1 MNRRHALFGTVG
13 LAAAGFG
20 AWLARRGQPVE
31 APLPA
36 LPPRPASAAD
46 AFWMAR
52 FERVDGSELAA
63 RELRGQPLLLN
74 FWATWCAPCVR
85 ELPEIQQF
93 LAAQPG
99 WQGLA
104 LAIDRKEAVQDFL
117 TKLPLQMPLALGG
130 VQGLELGR
138 QLGNTQGGLPF
149 SVVFDARGQ
158 VFWRRLGALQAG
170 ELEAVAHALATGQP
184 APEAGKTGA

>member
-1 MNRRHALFGTVG
+1 MNRRQWLYAGTAATAGALGLG
-13 LAAAGFG
+13 LA
-20 AWLARRGQPVE
+20 WH
-31 APLPA
+31 
-36 LPPRPASAAD
+36 RPAHSPAAQ
-46 AFWMAR
+46 AFWTSQ
-52 FERVDGSELAA
+52 FERIDGPGHWPASRWAG
-63 RELRGQPLLLN
+63 RPLLLN

-117 TKLPLQMPLALGG
+117 AKLPLQIPLALGG

-149 SVVFDARGQ
+149 SVVFDARGE
-158 VFWRRLGALQAG
+158 VYWRRLGALQAG
-170 ELEAVAHALATGQP
+170 ELDAVARALAAGQP

>member
-1 MNRRHALFGTVG
+1 MNRRHAVFGTVG

-20 AWLARRGQPVE
+20 AWMASRRPAAE
-31 APLPA
+31 PPALA
-36 LPPRPASAAD
+36 LPPRPATAAD
-46 AFWMAR
+46 AFWLSR
-52 FERVDGSELAA
+52 FETLDGGELVA
-63 RELRGQPLLLN
+63 RQLRGRPLLLN

-93 LAAQPG
+93 LASQTG

-104 LAIDRKEAVQDFL
+104 LAIDRKEAVQEFL
-117 TKLPLQMPLALGG
+117 VKLPLLVPLALGG
-130 VQGLELGR
+130 AQGLELGR

-149 SVVFDARGQ
+149 SVVFDAQGQ

-170 ELEAVAHALATGQP
+170 ELEAVAQALAAGRP